1 MCDDTEREMVT
12 LGPANTNTCKSDL
25 LEQEPLG
32 SPSGEV
38 ILNFRGPRHCDE
50 TPGLDCG
57 DVGESNPREIL
68 NIVKDQINHVLKDQL
83 GQMMEEQFSKLMR
96 DQFCNTLQNQMAAA
110 SRNYCNM
117 ESSNVASQGENVR
130 LSGSYMREHSI
141 PSSCNEGVSRV
152 HSSERNWHT
161 GGSSSVS
168 NKNTQVDTCSLN
180 RETGDR
186 GFYSYE
192 DRLVGDS
199 QGYPC
204 TNYRM
209 NSPTVTDS
217 ENKYTHRTRV
227 HFEDQGP
234 LEFNEPGGMFNEF
247 SRTPHQSPQSN
258 SLEGRNKKP
267 ANYDGKTS
275 WSDYLIQFE
284 MIAELNKWNNT
295 MKAYELATSL
305 RGDAQTV
312 LSDISPEMRRDYTQL
327 VNVLSSRF
335 EPRNQSELYRAKMKN
350 KMRKRNEKLED
361 LAQDIKSLARYA
373 YPNVTSETR
382 EQLAKDC
389 FIDSLGDAELEWAVY
404 QGKPISLQQAVTLA
418 LECEAFQ
425 NGRKQ
430 RSNLKVNRAMNVVQ
444 NTENFGLQSQKSVVD
459 PLCREIQSS
468 PNSKRTYNNG
478 DRQSKKKGACHY
490 CGLNGHW
497 KSECRK
503 RQRDQNALAQKQT
516 NQSRNDNHNLNAQ

>member
-1 MCDDTEREMVT
+1 
-12 LGPANTNTCKSDL
+12 
-25 LEQEPLG
+25 
-32 SPSGEV
+32 
-38 ILNFRGPRHCDE
+38 
-50 TPGLDCG
+50 
-57 DVGESNPREIL
+57 
-68 NIVKDQINHVLKDQL
+68 
-83 GQMMEEQFSKLMR
+83 
-96 DQFCNTLQNQMAAA
+96 
-110 SRNYCNM
+110 
-117 ESSNVASQGENVR
+117 
-130 LSGSYMREHSI
+130 
-141 PSSCNEGVSRV
+141 
-152 HSSERNWHT
+152 
-161 GGSSSVS
+161 
-168 NKNTQVDTCSLN
+168 
-180 RETGDR
+180 
-186 GFYSYE
+186 
-192 DRLVGDS
+192 
-199 QGYPC
+199 
-204 TNYRM
+204 
-209 NSPTVTDS
+209 
-217 ENKYTHRTRV
+217 
-227 HFEDQGP
+227 
-234 LEFNEPGGMFNEF
+234 
-247 SRTPHQSPQSN
+247 
-258 SLEGRNKKP
+258 
-267 ANYDGKTS
+267 
-275 WSDYLIQFE
+275 
-284 MIAELNKWNNT
+284 
-295 MKAYELATSL
+295 
-305 RGDAQTV
+305 
-312 LSDISPEMRRDYTQL
+312 MRRDYTQL

-468 PNSKRTYNNG
+468 QNSRRTYNNS
-478 DRQSKKKGACHY
+478 DRQPKKKGACHY